1 MSPTAKI
8 FLFLL
13 ILMALVVIVYVV
25 VVRAFYWWG
34 RGTPP
39 PIGDEKRKLREK
51 ELKLRAKQIERS
63 KNNPIATRNGNFWD
77 NRKVYR
83 DSDK

>member
-1 MSPTAKI
+1 MTKI

-13 ILMALVVIVYVV
+13 ILMALVFVVYIT

-39 PIGDEKRKLREK
+39 PTGDEKRKLREA
-51 ELKLRAKQIERS
+51 ELQLRAKQIEHS
-63 KNNPIATRNGNFWD
+63 KKNPIATRSGSFWN
-77 NRKVYR
+77 NRKVYP
-83 DSDK
+83 DKK